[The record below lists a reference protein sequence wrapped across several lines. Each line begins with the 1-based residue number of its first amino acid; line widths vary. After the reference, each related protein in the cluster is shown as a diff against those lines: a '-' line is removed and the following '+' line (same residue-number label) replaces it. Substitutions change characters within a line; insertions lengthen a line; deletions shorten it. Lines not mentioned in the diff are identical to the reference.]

1 MLKQKIATACI
12 AASMS
17 LSAAAFEFGTVTPEN
32 AGYDGKQLAEIQ
44 AKFDELYQDG
54 KIPNYAIG
62 VYTPDN
68 LFYSAKNGSTDI
80 YGEEQVTL
88 DTIYW
93 LASMT
98 KPIVSTAIIKLVEEG
113 KLSLDDPL
121 SKFFPEFEDMLVA
134 PGGSYD
140 TILEPANSQITLKHL
155 ISHTSGLTYWT
166 SVTGVGDVAEQYDEL
181 GVMTC
186 AAEDRKSLADET
198 RLLAQLPL
206 ISQPGESWNY
216 SLSIDVLGA
225 VIEQVT
231 GKRLGTYLDEVIFK
245 PLSMNDTFFAVP
257 EDKRLNVS
265 RIYTTASPAQLAS
278 IEPSKDID
286 WKILPSAQFSN
297 YGLSEQPCDS
307 GGGGLMG
314 SVNDYAKY
322 LAMIAN
328 GGELNGVRILSKKS
342 MALHLQDQTTQMLPD
357 AFRRGFGD
365 DASSY
370 MKFAAGFGRKML
382 RDQETGNEQVDYFFW
397 GGAANTFFWVDVDRG
412 TIGVFATQLAPS
424 LYNFSD
430 SIEDII
436 DKAAIN

>member
-1 MLKQKIATACI
+1 
-12 AASMS
+12 
-17 LSAAAFEFGTVTPEN
+17 
-32 AGYDGKQLAEIQ
+32 
-44 AKFDELYQDG
+44 
-54 KIPNYAIG
+54 
-62 VYTPDN
+62 
-68 LFYSAKNGSTDI
+68 
-80 YGEEQVTL
+80 
-88 DTIYW
+88 
-93 LASMT
+93 
-98 KPIVSTAIIKLVEEG
+98 
-113 KLSLDDPL
+113 
-121 SKFFPEFEDMLVA
+121 MLVA

-297 YGLSEQPCDS
+297 YGLSERPCDS

-314 SVNDYAKY
+314 SVKRLCQVPCND
-322 LAMIAN
+322 
-328 GGELNGVRILSKKS
+328 R
-342 MALHLQDQTTQMLPD
+342 Q
-357 AFRRGFGD
+357 
-365 DASSY
+365 
-370 MKFAAGFGRKML
+370 
-382 RDQETGNEQVDYFFW
+382 W
-397 GGAANTFFWVDVDRG
+397 W
-412 TIGVFATQLAPS
+412 
-424 LYNFSD
+424 
-430 SIEDII
+430 
-436 DKAAIN
+436 